1 MSAERVSPAPE
12 RAAGAGRTG
21 AAEPADGATEPADGA
36 VRVVEETLQG
46 YHHVTHV
53 ISLPG
58 VAADGRRLRGKVREP
73 RSNLLWF
80 DRRCFLSEEQLLADL
95 QGRVTWIPELI
106 TAGDMRLQRFI
117 EGRTLGAR
125 HRSGQHVPDELV
137 DQILELF
144 GELLA
149 ITAKTLPTKRRCEPE
164 DRATDPDSSEFL
176 ERLIAF
182 AEDRVYRDNLAD
194 FASLFHALGVEAD
207 SFKRLRKNVSDLTER
222 PFCLLHA
229 DLHRENLVLDPD
241 GRLWTIDWELA
252 MFGDPLYD
260 LATHLYLMRYPRE
273 QQNSLAERWSS
284 LAEKIRPGSAKN
296 WEQDL
301 PKIMDFKR
309 AQSVFT
315 DSIRATQILV
325 SGTRFNWTQLYREA
339 SKVHKALV
347 GAEDPLGLADVPTIR
362 DVMKALVRWH
372 REQGGRKREI
382 PFS

>member
-12 RAAGAGRTG
+12 RAAGAGRAGATG
-21 AAEPADGATEPADGA
+21 PADGD

-53 ISLPG
+53 IPLPG

-80 DRRCFLSEEQLLADL
+80 DRRCFVSEEQLLADL
-95 QGRVTWIPELI
+95 QKRVVRIPELI

-117 EGRTLGAR
+117 EGRTLGAH
-125 HRSGQHVPDELV
+125 HRSGQQVPEELV
-137 DQILELF
+137 DQILVLF
-144 GELLA
+144 GQLLA
-149 ITAKTLPTKRRCEPE
+149 ITAETLGTKRRCEPE
-164 DRATDPDSSEFL
+164 DRAVDPDSSEFL

-194 FASLFHALGVEAD
+194 FASLFDALGVDAD

-229 DLHRENLVLDPD
+229 DLHRENLVLDPQ

-260 LATHLYLMRYPRE
+260 LATHLYLMRYPRA

-284 LAEKIRPGSAKN
+284 LAEDIRPGSAKN

-339 SKVHKALV
+339 SKVHKALL
-347 GAEDPLGLADVPTIR
+347 GAADPLGLAAVPTIR

-372 REQGGRKREI
+372 WERGGRKKETR
-382 PFS
+382 FS

>member
-12 RAAGAGRTG
+12 RAVDVTPAS
-21 AAEPADGATEPADGA
+21 AA
-36 VRVVEETLQG
+36 EETLQG

-53 ISLPG
+53 IPLPG
-58 VAADGRRLRGKVREP
+58 AAPDGSRVRGKVREP
-73 RSNLLWF
+73 RANLLWF
-80 DRRCFLSEEQLLADL
+80 DRRCFVSEEQLLADL
-95 QGRVTWIPELI
+95 QGRVGGIPELI
-106 TAGDMRLQRFI
+106 EAGDMRLQRFI
-117 EGRTLGAR
+117 EGRTLAAR
-125 HRSGQHVPDELV
+125 HRSGREVPGEVV
-137 DQILELF
+137 DQVLALF
-144 GELLA
+144 EQMLA
-149 ITAKTLPTKRRCEPE
+149 ISADTLKTERRCEPE
-164 DRATDPDSSEFL
+164 DRATDPNSSEFL

-182 AEDRVYRDNLAD
+182 AEERVYQRNLAD
-194 FASLFHALGVEAD
+194 FESLFDALGVDAD

-229 DLHRENLVLDPD
+229 DLHRENFVLDRT

-260 LATHLYLMRYPRE
+260 LATHLYLMRYPEAQR
-273 QQNSLAERWSS
+273 NSLAERWSS
-284 LAEKIRPGSAKN
+284 IAEEIRPGSAKN
-296 WEQDL
+296 WEADL

-325 SGTRFNWTQLYREA
+325 SGTRFNWALLYREA

-347 GAEDPLGLADVPTIR
+347 GAEEPLGLTDVPTVR
-362 DVMKALVRWH
+362 HVGKSLVRWH
-372 REQGGRKREI
+372 RERDGRKREI